1 MVVMQEDKFKVYY
14 NLLANAIVE
23 YEAVLASAQPI
34 FDIAKNLLEPHLNE
48 LFRVI
53 QPVSAPRVAN
63 LHAPRP
69 SGPRRD
75 ACHAPP
81 TTPTP
86 ASPAPNAASV
96 WQ

>member
-53 QPVSAPRVAN
+53 QPVRAPRVARD
-63 LHAPRP
+63 LLAP
-69 SGPRRD
+69 
-75 ACHAPP
+75 CPP
-81 TTPTP
+81 THAGQP
-86 ASPAPNAASV
+86 SPAPNAASV